1 MRRLMKAHKKINMN
15 NQPNIDNQYNQYNQ
29 SPKKNAR
36 NTGRKNKRNDVYK
49 LKDAASQLRNI
60 NSGEIPSDT
69 MGSYTGTSYD
79 GGPPEQDADDL

>member
-1 MRRLMKAHKKINMN
+1 MKAHKKINMN
-15 NQPNIDNQYNQYNQ
+15 NQPNNDNQYNKYNQ

-36 NTGRKNKRNDVYK
+36 NTGKKNKKNYIYN
-49 LKDAASQLRNI
+49 ASPLRSI

>member
-15 NQPNIDNQYNQYNQ
+15 NQPNIDNQYNKYNQ
-29 SPKKNAR
+29 NPKKNAR
-36 NTGRKNKRNDVYK
+36 STGRKNKRNDVYN
-49 LKDAASQLRNI
+49 ASPLRNI
-60 NSGEIPSDT
+60 NNGEIPSDT